1 MKTIDIILKAIGS
14 LEGKVDGIN
23 KRLDT
28 LNGTVKNHDKRIN
41 TNESKI
47 DVMTG
52 KATMIGMIFGFLGAC
67 VIALIGFFQK

>member
-1 MKTIDIILKAIGS
+1 MKTIEIILKAIGE
-14 LEGKVDGIN
+14 LGGKVDGIN

-28 LNGTVKNHDKRIN
+28 LNGTVKSHDTRIN
-41 TNESKI
+41 ANESKI
-47 DVMTG
+47 DNMTG